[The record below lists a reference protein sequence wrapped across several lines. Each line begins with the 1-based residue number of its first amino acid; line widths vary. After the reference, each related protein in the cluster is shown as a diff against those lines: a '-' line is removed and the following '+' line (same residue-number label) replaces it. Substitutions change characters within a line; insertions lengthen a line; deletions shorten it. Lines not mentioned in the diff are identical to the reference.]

1 MEDPKETIREKRRR
15 ARSRRTKRKEKKET
29 HVLKE
34 FNFEGPEPDL
44 VKIPEYVI
52 NGNLRYVET
61 YTNVFMGY
69 VKRWTIGKT
78 ILQHTVDEFRAY
90 PDGYQLASI
99 KEGRIIVNNKIVSPD
114 YVLIDG
120 DHITHFAVWDET
132 PVINQPIDIL
142 SEDDLFIVVSK
153 PSSMPVHPCGN
164 FKYNSL
170 IKLLEREYAKYNLKC
185 VHWLDW

>member
-69 VKRWTIGKT
+69 VKR
-78 ILQHTVDEFRAY
+78 
-90 PDGYQLASI
+90 
-99 KEGRIIVNNKIVSPD
+99 
-114 YVLIDG
+114 
-120 DHITHFAVWDET
+120 
-132 PVINQPIDIL
+132 
-142 SEDDLFIVVSK
+142 
-153 PSSMPVHPCGN
+153 
-164 FKYNSL
+164 
-170 IKLLEREYAKYNLKC
+170 
-185 VHWLDW
+185 